1 MQSCQ
6 RLFGCGELIREN
18 WVTASSFR
26 CPLHCFI
33 LLQDSTFV
41 KTLVYRE
48 ETVSKNCRLFGKQLT
63 LDFLV
68 ICVTILQTETVKT
81 VRIKSIELII
91 LFCAS
96 VVENLCNLDDQG

>member
-1 MQSCQ
+1 M
-6 RLFGCGELIREN
+6 
-18 WVTASSFR
+18 
-26 CPLHCFI
+26 
-33 LLQDSTFV
+33 
-41 KTLVYRE
+41 
-48 ETVSKNCRLFGKQLT
+48 SKNCRLFGKQLT